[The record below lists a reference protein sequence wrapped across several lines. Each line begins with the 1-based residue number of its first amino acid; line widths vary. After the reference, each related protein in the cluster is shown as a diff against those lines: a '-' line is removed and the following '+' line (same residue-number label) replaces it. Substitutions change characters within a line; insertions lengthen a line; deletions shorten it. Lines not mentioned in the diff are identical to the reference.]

1 MKVIF
6 DRRLTELEQERIRQL
21 VGFYRGISLFRN
33 DRELY
38 IEEKENF
45 SSEACIMTLKSTDVP
60 IAYIET
66 ESYLNGA

>member
-6 DRRLTELEQERIRQL
+6 ERKLTELEQERVRQL
-21 VGFYRGISLFRN
+21 VGFYRGISIFRN

-38 IEEKENF
+38 IEEKEDFNCD
-45 SSEACIMTLKSTDVP
+45 ACIMTLKSTDVP

-66 ESYLNGA
+66 KSYLNGA